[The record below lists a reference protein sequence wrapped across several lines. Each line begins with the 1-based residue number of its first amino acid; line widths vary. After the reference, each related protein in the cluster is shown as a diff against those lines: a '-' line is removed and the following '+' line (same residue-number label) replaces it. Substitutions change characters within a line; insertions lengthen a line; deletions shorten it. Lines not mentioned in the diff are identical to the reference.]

1 VWWPSWRA
9 RLDNGGRLASPVAET
24 KTRSNASNAKQ
35 AEPAAEPKA
44 PGRRR
49 ITKRKAVEAH
59 IRNHFKAIANHDLQ
73 AVGAGWRE
81 DGVEELVPTG
91 VLRGR
96 EVIIRNLADM
106 LAAVPDLETTVTRLI
121 ASDKQAAV
129 EWRMLGTFNG
139 APYQGIEPTGKP
151 VEIRGFELFELEDGL
166 IASTTVYYDGM
177 TFGRQIGM
185 LPPLDSGAERA
196 MKSAFNAVTKVR
208 RAIDER
214 RGG

>member
-1 VWWPSWRA
+1 M
-9 RLDNGGRLASPVAET
+9 AET
-24 KTRSNASNAKQ
+24 KTRSNASTAKQ
-35 AEPAAEPKA
+35 DEAAAPKA
-44 PGRRR
+44 PARRR
-49 ITKRKAVEAH
+49 ITKRKAVESH
-59 IRNHFKAIANHDLQ
+59 IRNHFEAIANHDLQ
-73 AVGAGWRE
+73 AVAAGWRE

-106 LAAVPDLETTVTRLI
+106 FAAAPDMETTVTNLI
-121 ASDKQAAV
+121 AGDKQAAA
-129 EWRMLGTFNG
+129 EWRMQGTFNG
-139 APYQGIEPTGKP
+139 AAYQGIEPTGKP
-151 VEIRGFELFELEDGL
+151 IEIRGFELFELEDGL

-196 MKSAFNAVTKVR
+196 MKGAFNAVTKVR